1 MEFKDK
7 IKYLRKKQNYTQ
19 QQVADILGIDRST
32 YSFYEIGKTRPK
44 LEILK
49 ALAKIFK
56 VSVDELLD
64 DEVSEN
70 DSLVSS
76 PKLFNTPQFDDK
88 LNDLSDF
95 EKLVVF
101 KTRLMS
107 ASQKSKLLEYL
118 ADSENVSY

>member
-1 MEFKDK
+1 MDFKDK
-7 IKYLRKKQNYTQ
+7 IKCLRKKQNYTQ

-49 ALAKIFK
+49 SIAKIFN
-56 VSVDELLD
+56 VSVDELLYED
-64 DEVSEN
+64 VNEN
-70 DSLVSS
+70 ESLVSS

-88 LNDLSDF
+88 LNELSDF
-95 EKLVVF
+95 EKMVVF

-107 ASQKSKLLEYL
+107 AAQKNKLIEYL
-118 ADSENVSY
+118 SDMENVMY

>member
-1 MEFKDK
+1 DK

-44 LEILK
+44 LEMLK
-49 ALAKIFK
+49 SLAKIFK
-56 VSVDELLD
+56 VSVDDLLD
-64 DEVSEN
+64 DDISEN

-118 ADSENVSY
+118 SDSENVSY

>member
-44 LEILK
+44 LEMLK
-49 ALAKIFK
+49 SLAKIFK
-56 VSVDELLD
+56 VSVDDLLD
-64 DEVSEN
+64 DDISEN

-118 ADSENVSY
+118 SDSENVSY